1 MEVITMDNF
10 TGIKNG
16 TVFENGKPIVETSS
30 KYATYSKQ
38 GSTKKES
45 NSANDIVKNK
55 KKQDK
60 K

>member
-1 MEVITMDNF
+1 MDNF

-16 TVFENGKPIVETSS
+16 TVFENGKPVVETSS

-45 NSANDIVKNK
+45 NSVNDIVKGK